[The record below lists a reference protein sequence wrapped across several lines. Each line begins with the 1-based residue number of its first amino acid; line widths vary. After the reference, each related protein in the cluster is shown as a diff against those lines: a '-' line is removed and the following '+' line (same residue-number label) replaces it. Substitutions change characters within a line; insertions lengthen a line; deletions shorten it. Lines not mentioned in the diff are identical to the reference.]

1 MSEEK
6 PLISE
11 KALKHTT
18 GRYGIPE
25 TEAALQWI
33 VDTGLHRLRGEA
45 LSAKLGALESHANLT
60 YNRYETRKIQV
71 ARLLFQDSSETQ
83 GNLLTLVHQI
93 NGVSEPATVP
103 HQTPEARVT
112 PGVGDFDVRK

>member
-1 MSEEK
+1 VQEVS
-6 PLISE
+6 LISE
-11 KALKHTT
+11 KALKHTS

-60 YNRYETRKIQV
+60 YNRYESRMIRIV
-71 ARLLFQDSSETQ
+71 RLLFQDSSETQ
-83 GNLLTLVHQI
+83 GQLRALVHQI

-112 PGVGDFDVRK
+112 PAGDNGKS